1 MEFISHKSTLQ
12 MDSDEKMARILQFQE
27 WQALPRQTILREPPL
42 SRFIIPEGQNI
53 LNLVPSA
60 ILAQGGSITMTN
72 EQGGVVTITVTGDS
86 SPRTGLSTFSPV
98 KINLDKENYD
108 TMIKDLE
115 FNEKFADT
123 SCAICQEDFKNKEDL
138 KITPCEHIFHP
149 KCISTWLEK
158 ECTRPTCPSCRHD
171 CREKLN
177 NDSKSR

>member
-1 MEFISHKSTLQ
+1 MET
-12 MDSDEKMARILQFQE
+12 DEQMARNLQLQE
-27 WQALPRQTILREPPL
+27 WGHHVPDFGRGRTQTIRREP
-42 SRFIIPEGQNI
+42 NI

-72 EQGGVVTITVTGDS
+72 EQGGVITITVTGTS
-86 SPRTGLSTFSPV
+86 LPRTEVPSALPV
-98 KINLDKENYD
+98 KINLDKEKYAA
-108 TMIKDLE
+108 MIKDVK
-115 FNEKFADT
+115 FNGNSADS

-171 CREKLN
+171 CREELN
-177 NDSKSR
+177 NSKPR